1 MKTLMTAEDIKEVI
15 CQGIEDN
22 MQVYMFV
29 RKGDKMSRLNIG
41 FNALEVLGM
50 AALAVNEINQLMAGD
65 ASLAPTP
72 WKREIVQ

>member
-1 MKTLMTAEDIKEVI
+1 MKAEDIKEIV
-15 CQGIEDN
+15 CQDIKDD
-22 MQVYMFV
+22 MQVYLFL
-29 RKGDKMSRLNIG
+29 RKGNYMSRLNIG

>member
-1 MKTLMTAEDIKEVI
+1 MKAEEIKEIV
-15 CQGIEDN
+15 CQGIKDD
-22 MQVYMFV
+22 MQVYLFL
-29 RKGDKMSRLNIG
+29 RKGNDMSRLNIG
-41 FNALEVLGM
+41 FNALEVVGM

>member
-1 MKTLMTAEDIKEVI
+1 MKAEEIKEIV
-15 CQGIEDN
+15 CQGIKDD
-22 MQVYMFV
+22 MQVYLLL
-29 RKGDKMSRLNIG
+29 RKGNDMSRLNIG